1 MTGLHARP
9 EEVVRLFTKKR
20 PTTRWSPSLQWLH
33 QVVTATTDA
42 ITNGYVAPSLQHD
55 GLRWRATWAV
65 MQNEE
70 IDSQVFDSI
79 LSQEEAI
86 LDKQMQ
92 QFIKVSEE
100 IDTLSYLIA
109 CAANTASVY

>member
-1 MTGLHARP
+1 MDYEFSIP
-9 EEVVRLFTKKR
+9 
-20 PTTRWSPSLQWLH
+20 
-33 QVVTATTDA
+33 
-42 ITNGYVAPSLQHD
+42 
-55 GLRWRATWAV
+55 
-65 MQNEE
+65 EE

-100 IDTLSYLIA
+100 IDTLPYLIA
-109 CAANTASVY
+109 CAANAASVY